1 MKITFISDT
10 HGKHGELT
18 TAIPKDTEL
27 LIHAG
32 DLSSMGKPEELSKF
46 LNWYND
52 LPIPNKIFI
61 AGNHDFLPEESPSLF
76 RSILDNFPN
85 LIYLENEEVVIENIK
100 IWGSPITPFFF
111 NWAFN
116 RQRGPKIRRYWE
128 AIPEDVDI
136 LVTHGPPLNFG
147 DRTTQG
153 ELVGCKD
160 LLDIVEKIK
169 PKYHTFGHIH
179 EGYGRYENDATT
191 FINASVVDARYEM
204 VNAPVSINFEK
215 I

>member
-10 HGKHGELT
+10 HSKHDELT
-18 TAIPKDTEL
+18 LAIPMDTDL

-32 DLSSMGKPEELSKF
+32 DLSTMGKPAELSRF

-52 LPIPNKIFI
+52 LPIPNKVFV
-61 AGNHDFLPEESPSLF
+61 AGNHDFLPEKAPPLF
-76 RSILDNFPN
+76 RSMLDNFSD
-85 LIYLENEEVVIENIK
+85 LIYLENEEIVIDNLK
-100 IWGSPITPFFF
+100 IWGSPISPFFF

-116 RQRGPKIRRYWE
+116 RHRGADIRRYWE

-136 LVTHGPPLNFG
+136 LVTHGPPLGFG
-147 DRTTQG
+147 DRTTRG

-160 LLDIVEKIK
+160 LLDFVEKIK

-179 EGYGRYENDATT
+179 EGYGLYQNEDTT
-191 FINASVVDARYEM
+191 FINASVLNERYEM
-204 VNAPVSINFEK
+204 VNAPVSIHFEK
-215 I
+215 N